1 MNLNRALAAIAV
13 ASACTA
19 PAAWAAP
26 VSWTDW
32 TTASAGIVGGS
43 LTVGSSTVGVT
54 YTGPY
59 AFAQTSGGTNYWL
72 GNAPYLSSVV
82 SNAPG
87 DSGNSDIIG
96 LSNAGR
102 HTISF
107 SSTVHNPLIA
117 LVSFN
122 GANITF
128 DAGSNLNYLSSGC
141 GFWGCGGFGSPTS
154 TSFTGSGE
162 LHGVVQLQGDFDA
175 ISFTNTF
182 PENWHGITVGVE
194 GLAVTAV
201 PEPETYAMMLA
212 GLGLLGFAARR
223 RKKAAVAA

>member
-1 MNLNRALAAIAV
+1 MAFTRTLVAAAV
-13 ASACTA
+13 VAACTA
-19 PAAWAAP
+19 PAASAATISWA
-26 VSWTDW
+26 DW
-32 TTASAGIVGGS
+32 TNASAGIVGGTLS
-43 LTVGSSTVGVT
+43 VGMTSVGVT

-59 AFAQTSGGTNYWL
+59 SFAQTSGGTNYWIP
-72 GNAPYLSSVV
+72 NSPYLSGTV
-82 SNAPG
+82 SNGPG

-96 LSNAGR
+96 LSAAGT

-128 DAGSNLNYLSSGC
+128 APGSNLNYLSSGC
-141 GFWGCGGFGSPTS
+141 GYWGCGSFGSPTS
-154 TSFTGSGE
+154 TSFTGNGE
-162 LHGVVQLQGDFDA
+162 LHGVVQLQGDFDS
-175 ISFTNTF
+175 ISFSNTF

-223 RKKAAVAA
+223 RKKAGAA